1 MTNVK
6 VTKSDPPESKE
17 ILAEA
22 VVKISDGFYALQR
35 SGLNKRAIIVLLQ
48 AETRLSMKVIRTV
61 LDALPRLKGW
71 YCR

>member
-1 MTNVK
+1 MTVTVK
-6 VTKSDPPESKE
+6 KSDPPESKE

-22 VVKISDGFYALQR
+22 VTKISDGFTKMLA
-35 SGLNKRAIIVLLQ
+35 SGLNKQAIIILLQ
-48 AETRLSMKVIRTV
+48 AETKLPQRDIRAI